1 MEDGNNIQPLEKDQH
16 RVFPPGKY
24 IKDKLK
30 ERGWT
35 QDNLAYVL
43 GRTRTEVSY
52 LVNSRKKLSPEFAQE
67 LSIVFGESPEYWLS
81 LDSAYQLSQTEYP
94 DKAISYRSKL
104 FSFPIK
110 EMQKRGWIRE
120 TQDAKELESEFD
132 RFFGGFS
139 VQASF
144 KRTKKEARL
153 NDAEWA
159 WLTRA
164 KQLAQVCPAEVFDEN
179 NLPGLEIGLRKLAAK
194 SKAVHR
200 VPGMLSR
207 YGIRFV
213 VIEPLPRVKIDGAA
227 FWLNETSPVIA
238 MSIRF
243 DNIGSFWFTLMH
255 EFFHIKH
262 KDSFSFDDLETSPS
276 DEAEVKANE
285 AAADALVPQKDM
297 DAFIVTYKPRF
308 TEALINNFATRLQI
322 HPGIIVGQLQHRN
335 EIGYYHHRKL
345 TVKIRELVT
354 AVAFTD
360 GWTHPVPQV

>member
-1 MEDGNNIQPLEKDQH
+1 MDDRVDIESKENDRH
-16 RVFPPGKY
+16 RIFPPGKY

-35 QDNLAYVL
+35 QDNQAYVR
-43 GRTRTEVSY
+43 GRTRTEVAY
-52 LVNSRKKLSPEFAQE
+52 LLNSRKKLSPELAQE
-67 LSIVFGESPEYWLS
+67 ISLVFGESAEYWLS

-94 DKAISYRSKL
+94 DKTISYRSML
-104 FSFPIK
+104 FSYPIK
-110 EMQKRGWIRE
+110 EMQKREWIRE
-120 TQDAKELESEFD
+120 TKDTKELEAELD

-139 VQASF
+139 IQASF
-144 KRTKKEARL
+144 KRTKKEAKL

-164 KQLAQVCPAEVFDEN
+164 KQLAQVCPVEIFDEN

-200 VPGMLSR
+200 VPGMLSK

-262 KDSFSFDDLETSPS
+262 KDAFSFDDLETSPS

-285 AAADALVPQKDM
+285 DAAEVLVPQKDLNT
-297 DAFIVTYKPRF
+297 FITTYRPRF
-308 TEALINNFATRLQI
+308 SEALINHLATRLQI

-345 TVKIRELVT
+345 TVRIRELVT

-360 GWTHPVPQV
+360 GWGHPVPQV